1 MLLKSETDLCTT
13 ASAGRNVRWARMY
26 SIGTGNREFWMH
38 LRHMFSKKEFEGKG
52 WLMRQK
58 EELIWGRRGAERE
71 HGTRS
76 TARLLIFPFNH
87 PASLA
92 RVRSALPSAS
102 LVPTDSSAGKASNTP
117 RTALAKGGAL
127 GVPCPRDGSFLD
139 PPWGPRST
147 VRTGRCNQPPSVAYP
162 SSVGWKHNQ
171 WYHATHFDSF
181 T

>member
-1 MLLKSETDLCTT
+1 MAPVTHDTT
-13 ASAGRNVRWARMY
+13 ASAGRNIRWARMY

-38 LRHMFSKKEFEGKG
+38 LWRMFSKKEFEGKG

-58 EELIWGRRGAERE
+58 EELIWDRRGAERE

-102 LVPTDSSAGKASNTP
+102 LAPSPQTRQQVKASHTLRTTLAQVARRSVPNPHGITGDRASRPTRSNP
-117 RTALAKGGAL
+117 RRPIRTLIAGAVIIFIGTTRL
-127 GVPCPRDGSFLD
+127 I
-139 PPWGPRST
+139 ST
-147 VRTGRCNQPPSVAYP
+147 VSPE
-162 SSVGWKHNQ
+162 
-171 WYHATHFDSF
+171 
-181 T
+181 